1 MTVDEDVAAR
11 ANARLGTI
19 LRGKYHLDRVLGV
32 GGMAVVYAATHRNKK
47 RFAIKILH
55 PEIAMSG
62 EIRTRFLRE
71 GYVANAVEHAGAVA
85 VLDDDTSEDGAAFLV
100 MELIEGKP
108 LDGLWEQ
115 HHGRLPVPAVLAA
128 AFQLLDVLGAAH
140 AKAIVHRDIKPANLF
155 VTLDGSLKVL
165 DFGIA
170 RLREATASGH
180 SATVTGTLLGTP
192 AYMAPEQALSKSS
205 EIDGRTDIWAVGAS
219 MFTLLS
225 GQLVHE
231 GDNVSQIVVAAA
243 TRRAR
248 SLASVAPDMDRRVVE
263 IVDRALAFES
273 AHRWP
278 SAAAMREA
286 VGSAYSTLFGAR
298 IDRQPLFGLI
308 HPGLDAA
315 GATVAAAARPMA
327 PPEAV
332 APRVHVDSGRT
343 APLPAPVG
351 PSPVAHEGT
360 TTARAVSTTE
370 AVDVPGLGAARR
382 RALLTAVVAVT
393 LGGLALVGVLLRG
406 GFSRPESTGSTLTA
420 PLASTVSA
428 AAPSAPE
435 SIHSGSTPAASVAP
449 APMASA
455 PTSIPSGSSTSR
467 GPTSRPSATTTTA
480 PTRTAQAHGSVPP
493 HCDPPYTL
501 DANGE
506 QHFKPECFPH

>member
-1 MTVDEDVAAR
+1 MSVDEDVAAR

-19 LRGKYHLDRVLGV
+19 LRGKYRLDHVLGI

-55 PEIAMSG
+55 PELSMSG

-71 GYVANAVEHAGAVA
+71 GYVANAVEHPGAVA

-108 LDGLWEQ
+108 LDGLWEE
-115 HHGRLPVPAVLAA
+115 HHGRLPVRAVLAA
-128 AFQLLDVLGAAH
+128 AFELLDVLGAAH

-155 VTLDGSLKVL
+155 VTAYGTLKVL

-170 RLREATASGH
+170 RLREATVSGH

-205 EIDGRTDIWAVGAS
+205 EIDGRTDLWAVGAS

-243 TRRAR
+243 TRPAR
-248 SLASVAPDMDRRVVE
+248 SLASVAPEVDGRVVE

-278 SAAAMREA
+278 TAAAMREA
-286 VGSAYSTLFGAR
+286 VGSAYGTLYGAR
-298 IDRQPLFGLI
+298 IDRQPLLGLVR
-308 HPGLDAA
+308 PGLDDA
-315 GATVAAAARPMA
+315 GATVAAAAPPAA
-327 PPEAV
+327 PV
-332 APRVHVDSGRT
+332 APRVHVDPVRT
-343 APLPAPVG
+343 VPLAPPVAA
-351 PSPVAHEGT
+351 SPVVLQGT

-370 AVDVPGLGAARR
+370 PVDVPGVGSTRR
-382 RALLTAVVAVT
+382 RVFLTAFVAVT
-393 LGGLALVGVLLRG
+393 LGGLALAGVLLRG
-406 GFSRPESTGSTLTA
+406 GFGSPAGAGSTGSALTA
-420 PLASTVSA
+420 PLASTTSVAVPSPPDPIHSVPTPVA
-428 AAPSAPE
+428 SPGSAP
-435 SIHSGSTPAASVAP
+435 GAAASV
-449 APMASA
+449 
-455 PTSIPSGSSTSR
+455 PSGASTPR
-467 GPTSRPSATTTTA
+467 GQVPRPLATPTTA
-480 PTRTAQAHGSVPP
+480 PTRTAPARSAGP
-493 HCDPPYTL
+493 HCDPNYTL